1 MHTEYSFGTEQ
12 QPQKHSARIVSGTH
26 LQKLQLLCLIMNFGA
41 YTSVQ
46 AILVERCKMK
56 KNIIHKHRNPPPQ
69 RMLSFAHFDIFI
81 F

>member
-56 KNIIHKHRNPPPQ
+56 KKT
-69 RMLSFAHFDIFI
+69 
-81 F
+81 